1 MENEQ
6 IFNDDRKDFMTIAK
20 ERLGIQPMTVKI
32 KKLDERAVIP
42 TYAHNGDVCMDMTAI
57 SVEYNV
63 EKDMYIYHTGLAFE
77 SEFNIGQFLFLRSS
91 NCNTDA
97 YLCNG
102 VGIADSAIYRGE
114 IQFRFKNRESLEAL
128 SERIAIKDMMFS
140 LAVTSRLDPTSNL
153 SKHIEIASELYEKSK
168 KETIERAKNLE
179 FAPYKVGD
187 RVGQMVFL
195 VHPSIKLEIREEL
208 SETDRGQGG
217 FGSTNK

>member
-140 LAVTSRLDPTSNL
+140 LAVTSRLDPTSKL
-153 SKHIEIASELYEKSK
+153 SKHIEIASELYEKTK

-179 FAPYKVGD
+179 FAPYTVGD

>member
-1 MENEQ
+1 M
-6 IFNDDRKDFMTIAK
+6 
-20 ERLGIQPMTVKI
+20 
-32 KKLDERAVIP
+32 
-42 TYAHNGDVCMDMTAI
+42 
-57 SVEYNV
+57 
-63 EKDMYIYHTGLAFE
+63 
-77 SEFNIGQFLFLRSS
+77 RSS

-140 LAVTSRLDPTSNL
+140 LAVTSRLDPTSKL
-153 SKHIEIASELYEKSK
+153 SKHIEIASELYEKTK